1 MKRIYK
7 APLLEVTLVTQM
19 EVLCLS
25 PLDSPNGSSL
35 NPEDIDDPDL
45 VQSKYHRFDLD
56 DGDSFFN

>member
-7 APLLEVTLVTQM
+7 APLLEVTLVTPM

-25 PLDSPNGSSL
+25 PLDSPNGTPL
-35 NPEDIDDPDL
+35 LPEDIDDPNM

-56 DGDSFFN
+56 NGDDFFN